1 MPLQQYDSYGSGGPT
16 QGGSGSHESRTF
28 TYGFTDVTSSYS
40 GDSNP
45 EYYENLYP
53 FYGNL
58 RGQICRKYEPGK
70 LIAGAHTWHFDGKDM
85 RGNALPSGVYLVK
98 MEIPGQNI
106 VKRISLSK

>member
-1 MPLQQYDSYGSGGPT
+1 VVN
-16 QGGSGSHESRTF
+16 
-28 TYGFTDVTSSYS
+28 GFTDVTSSYS